1 MWNEFRGV
9 PETRNLT
16 LLIYFEKLMYAAL
29 NFVVFFFFFNLSAM
43 VCVHLKLER
52 FLFRMYAVFILTVFN
67 DFVVNSGLHI
77 TTITPVGKLN
87 VAAFSAVWN
96 AQV

>member
-1 MWNEFRGV
+1 
-9 PETRNLT
+9 
-16 LLIYFEKLMYAAL
+16 
-29 NFVVFFFFFNLSAM
+29 M